1 MLSKITLAA
10 RIFLGLCFLIFG
22 INGFWT
28 FIPVP
33 EFHPFMTIMV
43 STGYIY
49 VVKAVEVA
57 AGLMFLSNRMVA
69 MAAVLSTA
77 IVVNIATYHAMV
89 DQRNWF
95 MPLILAVPLGIV
107 FVDRWPE
114 LRPLFLT
121 KRPPK

>member
-1 MLSKITLAA
+1 
-10 RIFLGLCFLIFG
+10 
-22 INGFWT
+22 
-28 FIPVP
+28 
-33 EFHPFMTIMV
+33 MTIMV

-69 MAAVLSTA
+69 MAVVLSTA
-77 IVVNIATYHAMV
+77 IVVNIATYHALV

-95 MPLILAVPLGIV
+95 MPLILAIPLGIV